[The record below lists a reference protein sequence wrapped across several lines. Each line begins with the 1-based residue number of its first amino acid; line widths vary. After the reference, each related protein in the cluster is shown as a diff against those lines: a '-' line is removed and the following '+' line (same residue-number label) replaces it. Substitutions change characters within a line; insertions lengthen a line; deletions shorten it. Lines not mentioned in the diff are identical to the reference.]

1 MTDYIGKLISVRPHE
16 VGVASLLFFYL
27 FVIIGAYMMGQA
39 VGDALFLATYSEYL
53 PHAMI
58 LSAVIIGAVVGIY
71 IRISTRLHLQWLIPG
86 SLLFFALLFCAFWW
100 LTRFQ
105 FRWLYWIVYVAVYA
119 FGAMGP
125 MMGWTLAN
133 MVLTTRQARRVF
145 GFIGAGA
152 ILGGTFSGF
161 VTSDLL
167 RRGHFRPQNMLLGIA
182 LLLAIC
188 ALLVRLLFRNKAHRI
203 TLMHHPSSSSSSV
216 PHGFAQSVRVIRDSR
231 YLFLI
236 TALIAIGCIATCI
249 LGYQFKLIAK
259 AAYGTNTAGLAAFF
273 GRFNGYMGLAC
284 LLFQLILTGPLLRI
298 FGIRVTLFVFP
309 AVLIGSSFAVF
320 LSPTLLFGCILR
332 GSHYIL
338 RYSLDKSS
346 TELLYMPVAPEI
358 RSQVKSFIDTFVW
371 RTSDGIAGLTL
382 LLFANLLKF
391 NPGHISI
398 VNILMLAG
406 WLAIAHGVRR
416 EYVNT
421 LKQAIK
427 RRTLDPDRTVAP
439 VLDSTTA
446 EVLAQALQRGDEQQL
461 LYGMSL
467 LEIGQHRG
475 WHPALRT
482 LLDHRSAVVRQ
493 SALRLLNDAGDRE
506 ILTRVKELLGD
517 QSGEVRTEAL
527 RYLVVHTHTDPLA
540 LLGEQSSLP
549 PHVLQGAV
557 IAFLAGSHESDY
569 SSTADLILQ
578 NMLAQT
584 GPERVAAR
592 REAARV
598 LGLIPA
604 PSRLHEYLHT
614 LLQDEDPEVVQP
626 ALLSAGRTQA
636 QCFLPDVI
644 KNLGKP
650 RLAAVART
658 ALTLYD
664 SKAAEALQHQL
675 NDPAVPMSIRRQIPK
690 TLARI
695 HASEAVTALAC
706 SLVQSDP
713 LLRHDIL
720 KALNKLRRHNPE
732 FPLPLHVDYED
743 ILNAELIGYYR
754 SFQTL
759 AALDLLPDG
768 SNGSA
773 SAEPSHTG
781 NQLLR
786 RAFQERMAEE
796 LERIFELMA
805 LIYPQR
811 DISNAFWGLTS
822 RQPHLRANALEV
834 LENSLHPNLYRRLA
848 NVLDPEVTPQQ
859 RLDYARRFCR
869 SEVGSRVE
877 ALRIVLHSED
887 PWLRC
892 CAVYTIG
899 TDRLTEHLPDL
910 ERCAGSRDPLLLET
924 LAWAQSRLSSGA
936 AVLSD

>member
-1 MTDYIGKLISVRPHE
+1 MIHYIGKLIQVRPHE
-16 VGVASLLFFYL
+16 VGVSSLLFFYL
-27 FVIIGAYMMGQA
+27 FVIIGAYLMGQA
-39 VGDALFLATYSEYL
+39 VGDALFLASYSKYL

-58 LSAVIIGAVVGIY
+58 LSAVIIGALVGIY
-71 IRISTRLHLQWLIPG
+71 IRISTRLHLQWLIPA
-86 SLLFFALLFCAFWW
+86 SLLFFSLLFCAFWW

-105 FRWLYWIVYVAVYA
+105 LHWIYWIVYVAVYA

-167 RRGHFRPQNMLLGIA
+167 RRSHFRPQNMLLGIA

-188 ALLVRLLFRNKAHRI
+188 ALLVRLLFRSRAHGISLVDR
-203 TLMHHPSSSSSSV
+203 TSASGSGV
-216 PHGFAQSVRVIRDSR
+216 PQGFVQSVRVIRNSR

-236 TALIAIGCIATCI
+236 TGLIAVGCVATCI

-284 LLFQLILTGPLLRI
+284 LLFQLVLTGPLLRI

-320 LSPTLLFGCILR
+320 LFPTLLFGCILR

-398 VNILMLAG
+398 VNIFMLTG
-406 WLAIAHGVRR
+406 WLVLAHGVRR

-427 RRTLDPDRTVAP
+427 RRTLDPGTTVAP

-461 LYGMSL
+461 LYGLSL
-467 LEIGQHRG
+467 FEIGHHPG

-482 LLDHRSAVVRQ
+482 LLDHRSPVVRQ
-493 SALRLLNDAGDRE
+493 AALRLLNDAGDRD
-506 ILTRVKELLGD
+506 ILPRMKELLGD
-517 QSGEVRTEAL
+517 ESAEVRTEAL
-527 RYLVVHTHTDPLA
+527 RYLVVHAHADPLT

-557 IAFLAGSHESDY
+557 IAFLAGSHASDY
-569 SSTADLILQ
+569 SSTADLILR
-578 NMLAQT
+578 NMLAQA
-584 GPERVAAR
+584 GPEGTAGR

-604 PSRLHEYLHT
+604 PSRLHEHLHT
-614 LLQDEDPEVVQP
+614 LLQDEDPEVVQL
-626 ALLSAGRTQA
+626 ALLSAGRSQV
-636 QCFLPDVI
+636 QCFLPEVI
-644 KNLGKP
+644 ANLGKP
-650 RLAAVART
+650 RLVAAART

-664 SKAAEALQHQL
+664 SKAIEALQHQL
-675 NDPAVPMSIRRQIPK
+675 NDPAVPISIRRQIPK

-713 LLRHDIL
+713 LLRHGIL
-720 KALNKLRRHNPE
+720 KALNRLRRHNPE
-732 FPLPLHVDYED
+732 FSLPTHVDYED
-743 ILNAELIGYYR
+743 LLNAELMGYYR

-759 AALDLLPDG
+759 AALDLPPDG
-768 SNGSA
+768 SGGPANAGPDHVGS
-773 SAEPSHTG
+773 
-781 NQLLR
+781 QLLR
-786 RAFQERMAEE
+786 RAFQERMGEE

-877 ALRIVLHSED
+877 ALRILLHSED
-887 PWLRC
+887 LWIRC
-892 CAVYTIG
+892 CAVYMVG
-899 TDRLTEHLPDL
+899 MHRLKEHLPDL
-910 ERCAGSRDPLLLET
+910 ERCAGNRDPLLLET
-924 LAWAQSRLSSGA
+924 LAWTQSRLSNES
-936 AVLSD
+936 AVPSD